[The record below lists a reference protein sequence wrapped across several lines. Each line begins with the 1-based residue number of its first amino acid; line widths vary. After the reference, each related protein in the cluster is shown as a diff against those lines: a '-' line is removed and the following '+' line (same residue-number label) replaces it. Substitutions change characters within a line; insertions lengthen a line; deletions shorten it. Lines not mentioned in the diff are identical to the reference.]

1 MSPGRGGTFANRLS
15 RRSKCWPRRTSRLSM
30 PESSGEIPA
39 YLHAVKRECPPRR
52 DVSYLYCH
60 QPRPDVRRSASGHLG
75 RTRCSVKELMVLW
88 TKRRKKSGRLA
99 GRYLLTCAA
108 PPGPR
113 VVSGGSGQ
121 VRRCRQVF
129 VRALRTGR
137 CAQCVSSSII

>member
-88 TKRRKKSGRLA
+88 TKRKGKQVDAWRVGACLPARRRGGPGGDPAAPGRFAGA
-99 GRYLLTCAA
+99 GRSSCERCELCAA
-108 PPGPR
+108 L
-113 VVSGGSGQ
+113 S
-121 VRRCRQVF
+121 VF
-129 VRALRTGR
+129 PLP
-137 CAQCVSSSII
+137 